1 MTESGPPVKIAVV
14 GAGYWGPNLARVLQN
29 LPEASLEVVCDLRP
43 DALASI
49 SRRYPA
55 LNTTTDYALVLADD
69 AIEAVAI
76 ATQVGTH
83 AELAAAA
90 LAAGKHVLVEKP
102 FATSVAEAESLME
115 LADRHGLILMP
126 GHTFLYSPPVI
137 AIRELIC
144 TGELGDIYFISS
156 SRVNLGI
163 HQSDV
168 SVVWDLGPH
177 DFSILRYWLGD
188 VPQWVA
194 AVSRSCVIQGIADV
208 AFVSLEYASGILAHI
223 EMSWLAPGKLRRTA
237 VVGSKKMVVYDDMST
252 EPVKIYDSGV
262 MLDDPETFGEFR
274 LTYRTGD
281 VISPRIDATE
291 PLLLEL
297 EDFCQAVRT
306 GVTPRSSAD
315 FGLDIV
321 RMIEAAQRAL
331 TEGIKV
337 EVDPR
342 RLSVASGE

>member
-1 MTESGPPVKIAVV
+1 VSESGLPVRIAVV
-14 GAGYWGPNLARVLQN
+14 GAGYWGPNLVRVLDS
-29 LPEASLEVVCDLRP
+29 LPEASLAVVCDLRP
-43 DALASI
+43 DALGSI

-55 LNTTTDYALVLADD
+55 LNTTTDYSRVLADD

-83 AELAAAA
+83 ADLAASA

-126 GHTFLYSPPVI
+126 GHTFLYSPPVT

-144 TGELGDIYFISS
+144 AGELGEIYFISS

-168 SVVWDLGPH
+168 SVIWDLGPH
-177 DFSILRYWLGD
+177 DFSILRYWLGEIPRQ
-188 VPQWVA
+188 VT
-194 AVSRSCVIQGIADV
+194 AVSRSCVIPGIADV

-281 VISPRIDATE
+281 VISPRVDATE

-306 GVTPRSSAD
+306 GATPRSSAD
-315 FGLDIV
+315 FGLEIV
-321 RMIEAAQRAL
+321 RMIEAAEHAL
-331 TEGIKV
+331 STGIKV
-337 EVDPR
+337 EIDPR
-342 RLSVASGE
+342 RVSVASGE